1 MCRTDA
7 LSQKGYFRPQTNAKK
22 GDDLIKCWGRSPLK
36 QSYEI

>member
-22 GDDLIKCWGRSPLK
+22 GDDANRVLGEVSSEAKL
-36 QSYEI
+36 